1 MTDLERSVKLC
12 SIIKTEVLGPGDHM
26 SITDLKTEKDFA
38 KLPEGTLA
46 ELLEGEIFMVPAPI
60 PEHQRVSGKLYSS
73 LLQYLEQNKLGEVFF
88 SPIDVFLDEHNVV
101 QPDLIFISQA
111 RSFIIQE
118 KRIEGAP
125 DWIAEILS
133 EGNAYH
139 DLKTKKRLY
148 EKHGVLEYWIVDPI
162 ERSVEVYRNGESG
175 FTLFSSVNSGKI
187 VSALLDGFSVEID
200 SIFTKVRDSNH

>member
-1 MTDLERSVKLC
+1 
-12 SIIKTEVLGPGDHM
+12 M
-26 SITDLKTEKDFA
+26 SITDVKTEKDFA

-60 PEHQRVSGKLYSS
+60 PEHQRVVLKFSNALFN
-73 LLQYLEQNKLGEVFF
+73 YLEHKKLGEVFF
-88 SPIDVFLDEHNVV
+88 SPIDVYLDEHNVV
-101 QPDLIFISQA
+101 QPDLLFISQA

-139 DLKTKKRLY
+139 DLKTKKKLY
-148 EKHGVLEYWIVDPI
+148 EKHGVLEYWIVDPM

-175 FTLFSSVNSGKI
+175 FTLFSSASSGKI
-187 VSALLDGFSVEID
+187 SSSILEGFWIELDRLFSKPI
-200 SIFTKVRDSNH
+200 

>member
-1 MTDLERSVKLC
+1 
-12 SIIKTEVLGPGDHM
+12 M

-60 PEHQRVSGKLYSS
+60 PEHQRVSAELHFS
-73 LLQYLEQNKLGEVFF
+73 LMQYVRKKTNGVALASL
-88 SPIDVFLDEHNVV
+88 IDVFLDEHNVV

-148 EKHGVLEYWIVDPI
+148 EKHGVLEYWIVDPM